1 MLLKVDSNWM
11 PVFLPLSKEVPGV
24 KWILP
29 QAPFIP
35 STYNN
40 GQSQLYPYLASL
52 PLSGSKVLTYDTGT
66 LFPAWFDTPTLNF
79 LSPQDDIYH
88 QDKAVN
94 YLLSLIQCE
103 HEEGVEKVFIGGYSQ
118 GATIALYTTLTSGV
132 VVDGLAVV
140 KGWVARSETIRQVR
154 QSLGRPRFRTDVT

>member
-1 MLLKVDSNWM
+1 MLLKLDSNWM
-11 PVFLPLSKEVPGV
+11 PVLLPLSKEVPGV

-35 STYNN
+35 SSYNN
-40 GQSQLYPYLASL
+40 GQSQLHPYLASL
-52 PLSGSKVLTYDTGT
+52 PLSKSKVLTYNTGT

-88 QDKAVN
+88 QDQAIH

-103 HEEGVEKVFIGGYSQ
+103 YGEGVEKVFIGGYSQ
-118 GATIALYTTLTSGV
+118 GATIALYTALTSGV

-140 KGWVARSETIRQVR
+140 KGWVARSDFIRQVC
-154 QSLGRPRFRTDVT
+154 QSWGQPQFRTDVI